1 MRAASKPLWL
11 LSSHMDKSEEK
22 RLQRQVPL
30 DCHTEA
36 TVGVRGA
43 PALSR
48 GPHGGMRRSQHCMVG
63 MCGLLLRSWP

>member
-11 LSSHMDKSEEK
+11 LCSHVDKSEEK
-22 RLQRQVPL
+22 RLQRQVPW
-30 DCHTEA
+30 TATRRA